1 MAQVKGKFITLT
13 GALMSVKNEKALN
26 FSDGILFSKTGK
38 HWNELD
44 PEGWYD
50 TALFNGFMKSYEA
63 SASEEAPII
72 SIGKRVYPTIKESV
86 GLPPD
91 IETAFDL
98 IVFEAKGFEL
108 NHKGDDVKPRQFV
121 KKEDGHVIVKAP
133 APGYTQKL
141 FIGVFLGILE
151 MFGIKHGKVEIIKG
165 EPDFIY
171 EIIW

>member
-13 GALMSVKNEKALN
+13 GFLMSQKDDKALS
-26 FSDGILFSKTGK
+26 FSDKILFSKTGK

-50 TALFNGFMKSYEA
+50 TSLFNGFMKSYEA
-63 SASEEAPII
+63 SASDEKAII
-72 SIGKRVYPTIKESV
+72 KVGKHVYPTIKETV
-86 GLPPD
+86 GLPPE
-91 IETAFDL
+91 IKTAFDL

-121 KKEDGHVIVKAP
+121 KKQDGFVIVKAP

-141 FIGVFLGILE
+141 YIGVFLGILE
-151 MFGIKHGKVEIIKG
+151 MFGITQGKVTMTKG
-165 EPDFIY
+165 KPDFEY
-171 EIIW
+171 EIKW